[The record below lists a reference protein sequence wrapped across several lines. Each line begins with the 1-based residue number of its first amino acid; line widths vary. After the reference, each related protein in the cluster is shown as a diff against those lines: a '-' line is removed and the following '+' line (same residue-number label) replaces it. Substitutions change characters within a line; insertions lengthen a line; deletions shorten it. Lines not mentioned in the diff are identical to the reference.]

1 LLISRNIKG
10 NNQANNEVANYA
22 SLRLTTTCSKA
33 DDVSAP
39 QDSGSNTLRLDDRTI
54 SERQLRAK
62 VCEENRLTVEQQE
75 DLYKVPAR
83 YRQQL
88 TKRPGKCQRFEYE
101 FKIEGSMP
109 QSANSR
115 PIPFAL
121 RSQVREQIQEMLR
134 VGILDESHSAYIN
147 PITPVVREGKAVR
160 ICFDARRIN
169 KQMVA
174 DRTKVMPMRELLQK
188 FYGAKKLQVWI

>member
-1 LLISRNIKG
+1 MEKVTILTVYLLISRNIKG

-62 VCEENRLTVEQQE
+62 VCEENRLTQ
-75 DLYKVPAR
+75 
-83 YRQQL
+83 
-88 TKRPGKCQRFEYE
+88 FEYE

-109 QSANSR
+109 KSANSR

-134 VGILDESHSAYIN
+134 DGILEESHSTY
-147 PITPVVREGKAVR
+147 
-160 ICFDARRIN
+160 
-169 KQMVA
+169 
-174 DRTKVMPMRELLQK
+174 
-188 FYGAKKLQVWI
+188 

>member
-1 LLISRNIKG
+1 MINGCNQG
-10 NNQANNEVANYA
+10 NKEVASYA

-39 QDSGSNTLRLDDRTI
+39 QDSGANKLRPDDRTI

-62 VCEENRLTVEQQE
+62 VCEENRLTAEQQE
-75 DLYKVPAR
+75 DLYKVLAR

-88 TKRPGKCQRFEYE
+88 TKRPGKCTRFEYE
-101 FKIEGSMP
+101 FKLEGSMP

-115 PIPFAL
+115 PIQFAL

-134 VGILDESHSAYIN
+134 DGILEESHSAYIN

-160 ICFDARRIN
+160 ICLDARRIN
-169 KQMVA
+169 KQRLQTAQRPCQCANSCRNFMV
-174 DRTKVMPMRELLQK
+174 PNI
-188 FYGAKKLQVWI
+188 LQVWI